1 MAAQA
6 NEPAPLD
13 RDTMVVAGVVLLGAV
28 MSILDTTVVNVAI
41 DHLAVAFNASLTTI
55 QWVITGYTLALAA
68 VIPVSGWAA
77 DRFGTKRI
85 YVTSLVLFTLG
96 SVAAGLSWSAESMIV
111 FRVLQGIGGGLIMP
125 TVMTIMT
132 RKAGPHRM
140 GRVMGV
146 LGVPMLIA
154 PIMGPILGGWL
165 VADVSWRWIFFINVP
180 IGVIAFILALI
191 VLDPDQPQ
199 PAHRLDWLGMLLLSP
214 GLAVFIYGLAESS
227 TYGFG
232 SPRSWGPT
240 AVGVLLIAAWF
251 VHSWRTPEPLIDV
264 RTFVHT
270 RAGYAG
276 TSFFLFAI
284 SVFGTMLLI
293 PLYYQTVRGTSALQA
308 GLLLAPG
315 GFGAMLLM
323 PVSGRLTDRY
333 GPTWLPA
340 TGLPLVAIGLIP
352 FVFVGATTSYVL
364 LCAGSFVQG
373 LGMGLSMMP
382 NMTAA
387 MQAVPTSAI
396 ARTSTAMNIIRQAG
410 ASVGTAILSVI
421 LASAITSN
429 LASIAGLH
437 ASRSGSGGLAALQHL
452 PARSTL
458 PDRHAARERVRLDV
472 RVGARDDRDRIHP
485 GGEDGAQRVARPHGA
500 TGSRPRARSRV
511 SPRSVAGAARLGYAA
526 RTPTSARIV
535 SPLMYEL
542 RSESRNST
550 TSATS
555 WVSPKRPS
563 TWNEGPTTSPL
574 RREPRSATERT
585 GSQYDSATW
594 TPGSRSHRRVPARA
608 TKRKRVDVFGHGS
621 SLRHRRRCTG
631 LDADDCAWGDPI
643 ARVASI
649 VAIAGLT
656 RSQLEIT

>member
-6 NEPAPLD
+6 NKPAPLD
-13 RDTMVVAGVVLLGAV
+13 RDTMVVAAVVLLGAV

-85 YVTSLVLFTLG
+85 YMTSLVLFTLG

-191 VLDPDQPQ
+191 VLDRDQPQ

-214 GLAVFIYGLAESS
+214 AWPCSS
-227 TYGFG
+227 TA
-232 SPRSWGPT
+232 SPSHPPT
-240 AVGVLLIAAWF
+240 ASGRRVRGARPLVGVLLIAAWF

-340 TGLPLVAIGLIP
+340 AGLPLVAIGLIP
-352 FVFVGATTSYVL
+352 FVFVGATTSYLL

-387 MQAVPTSAI
+387 MQAVPPSAI

-429 LASIAGLH
+429 LSSIAGLH

-452 PARSTL
+452 PAGAHSLIATPLANAFASTFVWAL
-458 PDRHAARERVRLDV
+458 VMIVIAFIPATRMALSGWRARE
-472 RVGARDDRDRIHP
+472 
-485 GGEDGAQRVARPHGA
+485 Q
-500 TGSRPRARSRV
+500 
-511 SPRSVAGAARLGYAA
+511 RSV
-526 RTPTSARIV
+526 
-535 SPLMYEL
+535 
-542 RSESRNST
+542 
-550 TSATS
+550 
-555 WVSPKRPS
+555 
-563 TWNEGPTTSPL
+563 
-574 RREPRSATERT
+574 
-585 GSQYDSATW
+585 
-594 TPGSRSHRRVPARA
+594 
-608 TKRKRVDVFGHGS
+608 
-621 SLRHRRRCTG
+621 
-631 LDADDCAWGDPI
+631 GDH
-643 ARVASI
+643 ALVA
-649 VAIAGLT
+649 
-656 RSQLEIT
+656 E